1 METASCHERITLSAC
16 LVPVLDRP
24 KGYLTHLLR
33 PNTSKAQTPRLAT
46 LFATHPFPARGVH
59 GASEIGSNE
68 PQRLSACSCNKLSVG
83 YPFHDFVT
91 ARARCVPSQRL
102 CNPPPLYMGLL
113 TIPKVESISSSKPS
127 LSNFY

>member
-68 PQRLSACSCNKLSVG
+68 PQRLSARSRNKTLW
-83 YPFHDFVT
+83 
-91 ARARCVPSQRL
+91 RL
-102 CNPPPLYMGLL
+102 HFPRFRTRRTQVCHYNSSAALHLL
-113 TIPKVESISSSKPS
+113 T
-127 LSNFY
+127 LTL